1 MKIGRRVLLG
11 GAGLL
16 ALGVGGLAGRRMW
29 LSREL
34 ELPDAINA
42 DGRALW
48 SNWAGNAYAYPAA
61 RAAPANEAELA
72 ALLPGAKTP
81 IRPVGSG
88 HSFTE
93 LVPTEGTLLS
103 LDRLSGLVSHD
114 ATAMTATVRAGTKL
128 STLGPLLA
136 GIGQEM
142 PITDCP

>member
-61 RAAPANEAELA
+61 RP
-72 ALLPGAKTP
+72 
-81 IRPVGSG
+81 
-88 HSFTE
+88 
-93 LVPTEGTLLS
+93 
-103 LDRLSGLVSHD
+103 
-114 ATAMTATVRAGTKL
+114 
-128 STLGPLLA
+128 
-136 GIGQEM
+136 
-142 PITDCP
+142 